1 MAILLNNQEQEH
13 AITPKD
19 AVDALESG
27 LRQLARGDAT
37 RRPRI
42 DNFCPTSRPDE
53 FFCFSSMEGVVRD
66 PGYYALRIKPD
77 VISWPVVNGVRR
89 RETYNTQPGL
99 YGGLV
104 FLFRVDNGELLAI
117 LNDGFVQ
124 HGQPEERARIPAG
137 PTPTNRHPHARYVD
151 CIDWETGVRYV
162 RARVDEVTA
171 LASSSFGAVVG
182 EGAASAGIQGLQF
195 ATVAGRIYERAVEQG
210 LGTLFPAELFLQDI
224 PT

>member
-1 MAILLNNQEQEH
+1 MAILLNNQDQER

-42 DNFCPTSRPDE
+42 DTFCPTQRADE

-66 PGYYALRIKPD
+66 SGYYALRIKPD
-77 VISWPVVNGVRR
+77 VIAWPVVNGMRR
-89 RETYNTQPGL
+89 RVTYNTHPGL

-124 HGQPEERARIPAG
+124 H
-137 PTPTNRHPHARYVD
+137 
-151 CIDWETGVRYV
+151 
-162 RARVDEVTA
+162 ARVAATA
-171 LASSSFGAVVG
+171 ALGIRYLSRPSARRLGMLGSGGMARSFAAAAVV
-182 EGAASAGIQGLQF
+182 ERDIETIQ
-195 ATVAGRIYERAVEQG
+195 VYSPNREHVEAYCAEMSSR
-210 LGTLFPAELFLQDI
+210 LGCE
-224 PT
+224 